1 VTIIDTVFATQSRSH
16 ALLLSTLASVG
27 LIVGAVWAE
36 RAATELRRSDLLMPG
51 VSGVLF
57 ALVAVTIMP
66 FAELTVGRWLIPFLY
81 LAGAAASVILCT
93 AARHL
98 ALRRAKTPNRSADQ
112 SGRQS
117 AFAERSVFVIVDL
130 LGYGMAIG
138 VAAAASAT
146 LGIALATGL
155 AAANVLVSRQLTAG
169 FLSAKMRRM
178 DRVVLQVG
186 LALALNVFALLGF
199 WTVHSFDSEG
209 LPGLVVFFGGF
220 LLAAAARTLLSHGQ
234 GIAAGKQVGSAL
246 AFLCGFV
253 AFALFAVGLG
263 EILDAAGISS
273 AGFEHPVEQ
282 ATAQSNILQARE

>member
-36 RAATELRRSDLLMPG
+36 RAAAELRRYDLLMPG

-98 ALRRAKTPNRSADQ
+98 ALRRAKTSNRSAKQ

-117 AFAERSVFVIVDL
+117 AFAERSVFAIVDL

-155 AAANVLVSRQLTAG
+155 TAANVLVSRQLTAG
-169 FLSAKMRRM
+169 FLSAKMGRM

-186 LALALNVFALLGF
+186 LVLVLNVFALLAF
-199 WTVHSFDSEG
+199 WTVHSFGSNG
-209 LPGLVVFFGGF
+209 LPGLVAFFGGF

-273 AGFEHPVEQ
+273 AGLEHPVEQ
-282 ATAQSNILQARE
+282 SSAQPNTRQARG